1 MSYTLE
7 YPIVRVFSLTEAYE
21 VLCVRTDVNGTKKIL
36 GTVGPYLTIEE
47 AKADLPNINPHN
59 LQKKD
64 IKFV

>member
-7 YPIVRVFSLTEAYE
+7 YPIIRCFSLDEAYE
-21 VLCVRTDVNGTKKIL
+21 VLCVRTDIDGTKKVL
-36 GTVGPYLTIEE
+36 GSVGPYLTIEE
-47 AKADLPNINPHN
+47 AKRDLPHINPLN

>member
-1 MSYTLE
+1 M
-7 YPIVRVFSLTEAYE
+7 TEAYE
-21 VLCVRTDVNGTKKIL
+21 VLCVRTDVDGTKKIL
-36 GTVGPYLTIEE
+36 GTVGPYLSIEE